1 MLKEF
6 FSYVFATCPTFQ
18 SACSVGMRI
27 KLTVHVCRNGR
38 WYDHYESIT
47 EPSTIKQMLMKYWP
61 DKVVVRT
68 TYKGQEIERASY

>member
-6 FSYVFATCPTFQ
+6 FSYVFAMSPTFK
-18 SACSVGMRI
+18 AATAIGVRI
-27 KLTVHVCRNGR
+27 KLNVRVRRNGV
-38 WYDHYESIT
+38 WTEHEESIT
-47 EPSTIKQMLMKYWP
+47 EPSTIKQMLMEHWP